1 MTLYATINQT
11 SGSAM
16 DSKNDAGEEST
27 DEDHEPIVPIVGAV
41 LGGIALI
48 IAIIA
53 FKKTLDFQAYRELD
67 SNYMDILKEG
77 LDNTYL
83 RNPEITTN
91 YLNLKEEDIKLKY
104 ETYAYLVWNFCE
116 TIYDR
121 KKIDKTW
128 LPVIE
133 EEKRLHFKWLM
144 DEKNRHR
151 FKDEFIK
158 FVEQNNIPI
167 RKGILPKLS

>member
-1 MTLYATINQT
+1 MH
-11 SGSAM
+11 
-16 DSKNDAGEEST
+16 EEPLV
-27 DEDHEPIVPIVGAV
+27 EFVGAG
-41 LGGIALI
+41 LGGLALI
-48 IAIIA
+48 IAIYA

-91 YLNLKEEDIKLKY
+91 YLNLKEEDKKLKY

-133 EEKRLHFKWLM
+133 EEKRLHFKWLT